1 MPPSSGWLADTTASP
16 LWLGASPSSAP
27 VVTVAL
33 GSLSLVATSKRTT
46 FGTSTISL
54 GALSVTSVGG
64 DIDTG
69 TVALPLGSVT
79 LAATGVRIVQGTA
92 TIGCG
97 ALSLTA
103 TGQVH
108 GPTFWLNTQQGW
120 QPWNIA
126 SAYQVASWD
135 TETYMGG
142 DRGVTPA
149 LNQTV
154 LVATVNMG
162 YATLKVWID
171 AASVQAL
178 G

>member
-1 MPPSSGWLADTTASP
+1 MIVSGTA
-16 LWLGASPSSAP
+16 
-27 VVTVAL
+27 
-33 GSLSLVATSKRTT
+33 
-46 FGTSTISL
+46 
-54 GALSVTSVGG
+54 
-64 DIDTG
+64 
-69 TVALPLGSVT
+69 ALPLAAVT
-79 LAATGVRIVQGTA
+79 LAATGVRTVYGTA
-92 TIGCG
+92 SVGCG

-103 TGQVH
+103 IGQIH

-126 SAYQVASWD
+126 STYQVASWD

-142 DRGVTPA
+142 ARGVTPA

-162 YATLKVWID
+162 YTTLKVWID